1 MQVRFSSL
9 RCRPQAQAIGKSV
22 KMRQNPFKA
31 RYNWLYIKELEG
43 NHA

>member
-1 MQVRFSSL
+1 MQVRFSGPQG
-9 RCRPQAQAIGKSV
+9 RPQAQAIGKSV
-22 KMRQNPFKA
+22 NMRQNAFKA